1 MFGGNEL
8 PNSPKNKFYRQ
19 IINSVTFDCSFHH
32 KKKIYI
38 WKIYYIFGQKKNVPT
53 LVNRQKIST

>member
-1 MFGGNEL
+1 MFGWNEL

-32 KKKIYI
+32 KK
-38 WKIYYIFGQKKNVPT
+38 YIFVKFITYSDKK
-53 LVNRQKIST
+53 KSTYPSE